1 MADDFIK
8 SVRDEVSDD
17 SEKRAL
23 ALAAASQA
31 AEAIAELLRFAREG
45 EWLNLSFHPDVEPL
59 EKLCDAA
66 KLVAELM
73 EDEPD
78 PDGDRNQLLG
88 ALEKFLSGW
97 A

>member
-1 MADDFIK
+1 METKLTQRQA
-8 SVRDEVSDD
+8 
-17 SEKRAL
+17 A

-31 AEAIAELLRFAREG
+31 SEAIAELLRYAREG
-45 EWLNLSFHPDVEPL
+45 EWLNSQFHPDVEPL

-66 KLVAELM
+66 KLVAEIVS
-73 EDEPD
+73 DEPD
-78 PDGDRNQLLG
+78 EDGDRNQLAG